1 MCVQWCNCVTT
12 SQDVGTGAELIRTML
27 RTHAHSHTLVHLW
40 AAWGL
45 FFISQHPLNS
55 FFQSFLI
62 PCLLL
67 PCTCH
72 LDICI
77 YSSLCLSR
85 PAWGSQADL
94 KLPSSYPYECL
105 CTFSPPFLLHVFVCV
120 CMCIVYVKHLG
131 RLLGHAWINGHESM
145 LFFYEALNNKKA
157 ISYDIDNP
165 VGYRRSAP
173 SLWFTDVPAVLQRSL
188 ITTFPGSEKRIYRTV
203 FLIRQATAFL
213 RILNDIDLKW

>member
-27 RTHAHSHTLVHLW
+27 RTHAHSHTHTHWFTCDEKLHFKVSAMLQR
-40 AAWGL
+40 AARGL
-45 FFISQHPLNS
+45 IFISQHPLKS

-85 PAWGSQADL
+85 PAWGSQGHL
-94 KLPSSYPYECL
+94 KLASSYPYGCL
-105 CTFSPPFLLHVFVCV
+105 CTFSPLFYCMYSCVFACASS
-120 CMCIVYVKHLG
+120 MFSIWGGYL
-131 RLLGHAWINGHESM
+131 AMHESM
-145 LFFYEALNNKKA
+145 VMNRCWYL
-157 ISYDIDNP
+157 
-165 VGYRRSAP
+165 
-173 SLWFTDVPAVLQRSL
+173 
-188 ITTFPGSEKRIYRTV
+188 
-203 FLIRQATAFL
+203 L
-213 RILNDIDLKW
+213 RGT

>member
-1 MCVQWCNCVTT
+1 MHTHTHWFTCDEKLHFKVSAMLQRAAR
-12 SQDVGTGAELIRTML
+12 GLI
-27 RTHAHSHTLVHLW
+27 
-40 AAWGL
+40 
-45 FFISQHPLNS
+45 FISQHLLKS

-85 PAWGSQADL
+85 PAWGSQGDL
-94 KLPSSYPYECL
+94 KLASSYPYGCL
-105 CTFSPPFLLHVFVCV
+105 CTFSPFSIACTRVCLHVHRLCSASGEVTWP
-120 CMCIVYVKHLG
+120 CMNQWS
-131 RLLGHAWINGHESM
+131 WIDAGIY
-145 LFFYEALNNKKA
+145 YEALNNKKA
-157 ISYDIDNP
+157 INYDIDNP

-173 SLWFTDVPAVLQRSL
+173 SVWFTDVPAVFQRSL

-203 FLIRQATAFL
+203 FLIRQATPFL
-213 RILNDIDLKW
+213 RILNDIALKW